1 MNLDPKLLEIF
12 SITVPVFALAGFG
25 KFLSYKKVLTNENR
39 QPLSWITYYLA
50 LPALIFSSFLKKGS
64 FEIPISALLLLSLL
78 PILVTSLWV
87 FFSLKLTKSKS
98 STEKKYASI
107 YTSYWGNNGYMGIP
121 LAISAIANNQGLPLA
136 AIINGLSVPFYI
148 AISLFMMYKAKGNGD
163 NSEKIKAEFL
173 HTLFSPV
180 ILAMIFGAI
189 ISYFKPAV
197 PDYITSNQIVS
208 TIYHTGLE
216 IISQLGHM
224 GLPLALLL
232 IGSNLSIR
240 ELKTDKLLLG
250 LSVFG
255 KLIVAPATVFFLAY
269 RIFPNLPKESF
280 QALVL
285 LNAVPGAV
293 ASFIISEKFN
303 CAEDFVSSSLVIS
316 TLLSIITIPL
326 WLSIILV

>member
-12 SITVPVFALAGFG
+12 SITIPVFALAGFG
-25 KFLSYKKVLTNENR
+25 KFLSYKKVLTNQNR

-50 LPALIFSSFLKKGS
+50 LPALIFSSFLKKEP
-64 FEIPISALLLLSLL
+64 FDIPLIALLTLSLL
-78 PILVTSLWV
+78 PIVTTSLFA
-87 FFSLKLTKSKS
+87 FFALKGSKSKS
-98 STEKKYASI
+98 SPDKKYATL

-136 AIINGLSVPFYI
+136 AVINGLSVPFYI
-148 AISLFMMYKAKGNGD
+148 AISLFMMYKAKDSCD
-163 NSEKIKAEFL
+163 NRDKIKSEFL

-180 ILAMIFGAI
+180 ILAMIFGGI
-189 ISYFKPAV
+189 IAYFKPYV
-197 PDYITSNQIVS
+197 PDSITSNQIFS
-208 TIYHTGLE
+208 TIYSTGLE
-216 IISQLGHM
+216 IITHLGHM

-240 ELKTDKLLLG
+240 ELKTDKFLLAI
-250 LSVFG
+250 SVLG
-255 KLIVAPATVFFLAY
+255 KLIVAPATVYFLAY
-269 RIFPNLPKESF
+269 RIFPHLPKESF

-326 WLSIILV
+326 WLSIIL